1 MEELP
6 KKKRVM
12 TRIGDI
18 FCVLQK
24 DYKVYFQFIAIDS
37 AMLGGPVI
45 RVFSK
50 KHPLDYEFCAEEVV
64 KGEVWFYA
72 HTVLQPG
79 LKGGYWTKVGKSKE
93 LGEMDHILF
102 RYSYKHG
109 IPRVKAYDWRI
120 FGVNKKDVFIGEL
133 TEEYRKTTHWGP
145 ILPPI
150 SIVYKIEFG
159 EYKMIEPY

>member
-1 MEELP
+1 MEEQP

-102 RYSYKHG
+102 RSTFWDKDHLKSYRWWVAG
-109 IPRVKAYDWRI
+109 IS
-120 FGVNKKDVFIGEL
+120 KKPVMIGEL
-133 TEEYRKTTHWGP
+133 TEEYKEKTHFGAIFCP
-145 ILPPI
+145 ASIIHKIL
-150 SIVYKIEFG
+150 YG
-159 EYKMIEPY
+159 EYSGPQPY